1 MVSVLMV
8 LGGTLCGIEE
18 EAVAFYPILVPIFI
32 AMGYDSIICVG
43 AIFLASSVGSTF
55 STVNPFSVVIA
66 SNAAG
71 TTFVD
76 GLYWRIVGL
85 IVATIFTVSYLYWYA
100 KKLKKILKH
109 LTHMKIKL
117 NLKINGQLLTMMAEK
132 NHLHYAKK
140 SF

>member
-1 MVSVLMV
+1 MVSILMI

-18 EAVAFYPILVPIFI
+18 EAVAFYPVLVPIFI

-43 AIFLASSVGSTF
+43 SIFLASSIGSTF

-76 GLYWRIVGL
+76 GLYWRIAGL
-85 IVATIFTVSYLYWYA
+85 IVANYLYDWIF
-100 KKLKKILKH
+100 ILVCK
-109 LTHMKIKL
+109 TH
-117 NLKINGQLLTMMAEK
+117 
-132 NHLHYAKK
+132 
-140 SF
+140 